1 MVSSDKSYL
10 LHNHA
15 PAEALK
21 KDANWRP
28 TVKNAAVRAA
38 LGLDPLESRSRVQV
52 RSIQLTARY
61 SLTLHCLCSGFA
73 AESNSLDFRR
83 TTFEEAQI
91 QSLPIRLFRDFT
103 VFAIILDARD
113 YYRHQSLELTS
124 LKLFS
129 LRFKTSIRFFSSIRF
144 SSIRFLFDPLAA
156 HIILRS
162 ALLDASISINLE
174 HGLDF
179 SRSNSFPRTFPFL
192 PSARTIPPRIAP
204 FSLESRSLDL
214 QCRHRLVRYALHV
227 QRFRIRHSCEIP

>member
-1 MVSSDKSYL
+1 VVSSDKSYL

-91 QSLPIRLFRDFT
+91 QSLSIRLLRDFT
-103 VFAIILDARD
+103 LFAILLNAHEPFSQRSIV
-113 YYRHQSLELTS
+113 LTS
-124 LKLFS
+124 LK
-129 LRFKTSIRFFSSIRF
+129 RFSIRFEPSIRF
-144 SSIRFLFDPLAA
+144 SPLRFLFDSLAA
-156 HIILRS
+156 RPISRS
-162 ALLDASISINLE
+162 PLLDASISINFE
-174 HGLDF
+174 HSLNF
-179 SRSNSFPRTFPFL
+179 SRSNSFSRTFPFL

-214 QCRHRLVRYALHV
+214 QCRHRLIRNALQV